1 LTSELGAPAPR
12 SGLVRNAFH
21 LGIGQVLTTVL
32 TMLLTAAVA
41 RTLGSADYGLLYLLT
56 SISNFAYVFVD
67 WGHGSYV
74 TREVARRPD
83 RSGELLGSV
92 LAVRLVTAVIMC
104 LIVVT
109 LTWAL
114 GYDVRTRM
122 LAAYMVLAQLPV
134 YLGLTFAWVF
144 RGRERM
150 DYDALLNVVLKV
162 ATLTLALTC
171 LALGGRLIAL
181 IASYST
187 AGAITLML
195 AFAMY
200 HRLKFPSLQAS
211 RSTGVELMRDG
222 APMLAIAL
230 AVAVQPYID
239 ANILYKLAPVEVVG
253 WYGASWGI
261 AGTLVAPAT
270 ILAASMFPRLSR
282 AAADRQEFTR
292 ALRVGFRPLLLVAIL
307 AGTGTY
313 VFADVAIS
321 VVYSRQKFGP
331 AASILRAFAP
341 ALVLIYIDM
350 LFGNAIIAAGK
361 AGQLAKVK
369 GVAVVVTTALELILI
384 QWFQVHYSN
393 GGIGIVL
400 AIAGGELIM
409 VAGAVFLIRDIVT
422 IGMATDFLR
431 GAASGGATILVMRSL
446 PDITPFI
453 AIPLCV
459 ALYLVLSAA
468 AGLVRRTD
476 LDLLM
481 ATLRRRSAPVTENT
495 AG

>member
-1 LTSELGAPAPR
+1 MTSESGAPAPR

-21 LGIGQVLTTVL
+21 LGIGQVLTTAV

-41 RTLGSADYGLLYLLT
+41 RTLGSADYGLMYLLT

-67 WGHGSYV
+67 WGHGPYV

-83 RSGELLGSV
+83 RSGDLLGSA
-92 LAVRLVTAVIMC
+92 LAVRTVTAAIMC
-104 LIVVT
+104 GIVVT

-114 GYDVRTRM
+114 GYDVRTR
-122 LAAYMVLAQLPV
+122 LFAAYMVLAQLPI

-150 DYDALLNVVLKV
+150 DCEAVLSVALKV
-162 ATLTLALTC
+162 ATLALALTC
-171 LALGGRLIAL
+171 LALGGRLIGL
-181 IASYST
+181 IASYSM
-187 AGAITLML
+187 AGVIALVL

-200 HRLKFPSLQAS
+200 HRLKFPSLQVS
-211 RSTGVELMRDG
+211 RGTAVELMRDG

-239 ANILYKLAPVEVVG
+239 ANILYKLASADVVG

-282 AAADRQEFTR
+282 AAADRHEFAR

-321 VVYSRQKFGP
+321 VVYSREKFGP
-331 AASILRAFAP
+331 SASILRAFAP

-369 GVAVVVTTALELILI
+369 GVAVLVTTALELVLI
-384 QWFQVHYSN
+384 QWFQAHYSN

-400 AIAGGELIM
+400 ALAGGELVM

-431 GAASGGATILVMRSL
+431 GAVSGGVTIVVMQWL
-446 PDITPFI
+446 PDMNAFI

-459 ALYLVLSAA
+459 ALYLALSAA
-468 AGLVRRTD
+468 AGLVRRRD
-476 LDLLM
+476 LELLM
-481 ATLRRRSAPVTENT
+481 STLRRRSAPVTEET